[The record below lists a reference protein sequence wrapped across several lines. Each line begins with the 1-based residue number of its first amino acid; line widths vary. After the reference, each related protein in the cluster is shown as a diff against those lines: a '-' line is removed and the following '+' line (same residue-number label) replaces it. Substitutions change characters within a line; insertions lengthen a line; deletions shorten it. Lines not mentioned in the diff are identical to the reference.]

1 MKKVRGL
8 TLIELLITI
17 LILSILAGVAGPSFL
32 ESFDKRKLISATE
45 HLYSYLQQAR
55 SESLSRSKTIY
66 WSASTLRSKKWAFG
80 MSEDAFCNPLIT
92 TNTDAKAC
100 VLPID
105 NGDGVYNAE
114 DDAVLHRLSG
124 LDFDEISIKRSYSSS
139 TIDAIEFDS
148 TRGTTNLG
156 GYRYYTLTSE
166 LGNNV
171 QIRLS
176 IIGTI
181 TICSDDLSDYKDCS

>member
-1 MKKVRGL
+1 MKKISGL
-8 TLIELLITI
+8 TLIEILITI

-32 ESFDKRKLISATE
+32 DSFDKRKLISATE
-45 HLYSYLQQAR
+45 QLYSSLQQAR

-66 WSASTLRSKKWAFG
+66 WKATTLRSKNWAFG

-92 TNTDAKAC
+92 VNTDANAC
-100 VLPID
+100 VLTVD
-105 NGDGVYNAE
+105 DGDGDYNAE
-114 DDAVLHRLSG
+114 DDAVMHRISG
-124 LDFDEISIKRSYSSS
+124 LDFDEISIKRSYSGS
-139 TIDAIEFDS
+139 TTDEIKFDP
-148 TRGTTNLG
+148 TRGTTDVG

-166 LGNNV
+166 LGKDV

-181 TICSDDLSDYKDCS
+181 KICSDDISDYEGCS